1 MVGLPRKISAGES
14 CGEKTNCL
22 VYDTDQLRLNL
33 GLMATASMVLA
44 TCCDAAI
51 WFLVGDLE
59 LYDGDGDGDGGD
71 GDGDEKDGKAVASSN
86 SSSSASSSSRARPRS
101 DSGIDSI
108 ICGNGV
114 PSDGDGGDGG
124 CGGRGGRGGGGGGPG
139 MVEIELREAADDVK
153 KK

>member
-59 LYDGDGDGDGGD
+59 LYDDDGDGDGD
-71 GDGDEKDGKAVASSN
+71 GDGDEKDGKAVAFSN

-114 PSDGDGGDGG
+114 PSDGDGGGRG
-124 CGGRGGRGGGGGGPG
+124 GGRGGRDGDGGGRGPG